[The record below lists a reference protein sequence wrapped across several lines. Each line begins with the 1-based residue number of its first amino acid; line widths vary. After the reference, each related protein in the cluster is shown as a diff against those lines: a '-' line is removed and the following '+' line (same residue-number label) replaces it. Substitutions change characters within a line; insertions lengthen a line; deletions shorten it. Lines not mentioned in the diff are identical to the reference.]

1 MLFRIIYSKQHM
13 EIIKVFS
20 AYSSLRQKFDFFFLH
35 GYLHDLLFLGVCNI
49 WYTAVSSHWKTKLLM
64 WKRLLYFIF
73 KSCLY
78 FLSSVRVGGVLLVV
92 LFVSLI
98 HIYATTIIKRGHEFE
113 RAGAWRE
120 ERKGWNYIIKL
131 SKILWLFLGWLFILL
146 DSWRQ
151 PEIAYQ
157 EERKSGCE
165 NFVN

>member
-13 EIIKVFS
+13 EIIKLFS

-35 GYLHDLLFLGVCNI
+35 RYLYDLLSLGVCNI
-49 WYTAVSSHWKTKLLM
+49 TVFSHWTIKSLI
-64 WKRLLYFIF
+64 WKDLLYFIF

-78 FLSSVRVGGVLLVV
+78 FLSSVRVDDFFVV

-98 HIYATTIIKRGHEFE
+98 HPYATTVTKRGHEFG
-113 RAGAWRE
+113 RARAWRE
-120 ERKGWNYIIKL
+120 ERKGWKYIIKL
-131 SKILWLFLGWLFILL
+131 SKILWLFLGRLFILL

-151 PEIAYQ
+151 PEIAFQ

-165 NFVN
+165 SFVN